1 MQKCNNTFSTNF
13 SYDSIKIL
21 TGERN
26 FVAMI
31 KRVSTE
37 ERKKRLR
44 EAIIIV
50 LAVILIIFLT
60 KAEIN
65 LTQLSAGAKL
75 GSNIAIFAVI
85 NVVILLVILLVYLVS
100 RNVVKLFVE
109 SRSNPFA
116 KKLRTKLVL
125 SFVALSLVPTL
136 LLFFAAAGFINN
148 TVHNWFNTQVE
159 MSLSE
164 SLEVAQTYYKNSAE
178 NALYYGKQISTF
190 IKDQKLL
197 NEANLPQLKR
207 LIHQKQNEYNLGIVE
222 VYSAQR
228 EELVRASN
236 PSVPK
241 GEFTHP
247 SSEDIKRGLAGE
259 ELTRVNQA
267 GKADL
272 IRGIVPIRSTW
283 NESDIVG
290 VVVVNYYVPYSLVSK
305 MKEITTSY
313 HEFRQLQ
320 ILKNPIRAGY
330 ILTLFL
336 IAMVIVFFA
345 YWMGVYL
352 ANSMTR
358 PIQELVDATHA
369 VTDGNLNVRIESYSV
384 DEIGMLVQSFNRM
397 TADLRSKQHA
407 LNISNQELLRSN
419 QEIERRQQY
428 MEIVLRNIAAGV
440 ISIDNEGTVRT
451 LNTSAERLLGLHA
464 EKVLGRK
471 YRDIIME
478 KHLDIAS
485 ESIRELME
493 SKQGAISKQVFLDMR
508 GSRMALQLHLT
519 LLRAGN
525 GEVLGIVAVLDDLT
539 QMMRAQRM
547 AAWREV
553 ARRIAHE
560 IKNPLTPIQLSAQR
574 LRKRYLSRF
583 SDDEKVFD
591 ECTEM
596 IIKSVEDLKNLV
608 NEFSNFA
615 RMPTIQPEPNDINA
629 LLRESLTLY
638 QEAHRGVTFAV
649 SMDARMP
656 LLMIDRN
663 QIKRVLINI
672 LENAVAAMNG
682 QGTVTASTYFDEVLK
697 MAVVSVADDGPG
709 VAPEDKPRLF
719 EPYFSTKKSGTGL
732 GLAIVSSIVTDH
744 GGFVRIRDNV
754 PNGAIFVVELPA
766 G

>member
-1 MQKCNNTFSTNF
+1 MTLK
-13 SYDSIKIL
+13 
-21 TGERN
+21 
-26 FVAMI
+26 
-31 KRVSTE
+31 VSRE
-37 ERKKRLR
+37 ERKKRTR

-50 LAVILIIFLT
+50 LAVISIIILT

-65 LTQLSAGAKL
+65 LTQLSADANL

-85 NVVILLVILLVYLVS
+85 NIVILLVILLVYLVS

-159 MSLSE
+159 TSLSE
-164 SLEVAQTYYKNSAE
+164 SLEVAQTYYKSYAANS
-178 NALYYGKQISTF
+178 LYYSKQISGF

-197 NEANLPQLKR
+197 NEANLPQLKK
-207 LIHQKQNEYNLGIVE
+207 LIHQKQAEYNLGVVE

-228 EELVRASN
+228 EELVRSSN
-236 PSVPK
+236 PTVPK
-241 GEFTHP
+241 GEFTDP
-247 SSEDIKRGLAGE
+247 SSDDIKRGLAGE

-283 NESDIVG
+283 NEADVVG
-290 VVVVNYYVPYSLVSK
+290 VVVVNYYVPYSLVNK
-305 MKEITTSY
+305 MKEITNSY
-313 HEFRQLQ
+313 HEFRQLK
-320 ILKNPIRAGY
+320 ILKNPIRTGY
-330 ILTLFL
+330 IITLFL

-352 ANSMTR
+352 ANSMTK
-358 PIQELVDATHA
+358 PLQELVDATHA
-369 VTDGNLNVRIESYSV
+369 VAGGNLDVRIESFSA
-384 DEIGMLVQSFNRM
+384 DEIGLLVQSFNLM
-397 TADLRSKQHA
+397 TDDLRTKQNA
-407 LNISNQELLRSN
+407 LNVSNFELLRSN

-428 MEIVLRNIAAGV
+428 MEIVLRNVAAGV
-440 ISIDNEGTVRT
+440 ISVDNEGILRT
-451 LNTSAERLLGLHA
+451 INTSAERLLGLSA
-464 EKVLGRK
+464 ANVLGK
-471 YRDIIME
+471 NFRDVVRE
-478 KHLDIAS
+478 KHLDIAT
-485 ESIRELME
+485 EAIRDLLQ
-493 SKQGAISKQVFLDMR
+493 SKQGTVSKQVFLDIG
-508 GSRMALQLHLT
+508 GSRLALQLHLT

-525 GEVLGIVAVLDDLT
+525 GDVLGMVAVLDDLT

-596 IIKSVEDLKNLV
+596 IIKSVDDLKNLV

-615 RMPTIQPEPNDINA
+615 RMPAIQPEPNDLNA
-629 LLRESLTLY
+629 LIREALTLY
-638 QEAHRGVTFAV
+638 QEAHRSVQFNVTL
-649 SMDARMP
+649 DARMP
-656 LLMIDRN
+656 MLMIDRD

-672 LENAVAAMNG
+672 FENAVAAMAG
-682 QGTVTASTYFDEVLK
+682 QGAITVTTLFDDVLK
-697 MAVVSVADDGPG
+697 MSTITIADTGPG
-709 VAPEDKPRLF
+709 IPPEDKPRLF

-754 PNGAIFVVELPA
+754 PHGAIFIVELPVTS
-766 G
+766 